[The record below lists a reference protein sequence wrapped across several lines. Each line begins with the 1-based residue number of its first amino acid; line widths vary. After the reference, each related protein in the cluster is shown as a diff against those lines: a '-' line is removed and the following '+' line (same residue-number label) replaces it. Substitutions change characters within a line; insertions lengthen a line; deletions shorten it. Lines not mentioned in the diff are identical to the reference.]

1 MADQKPKP
9 IVPEFPKQAETE
21 IKKTASESENF
32 EILEKVAESES
43 KKEEQL
49 IDELAELKLKM
60 SGAAPSA
67 GVSGAVAA
75 LDEDIEQKKERII
88 GNFVRAAQ
96 ASNFSDGEVTHVM
109 GIAERYIRRDY
120 PDIADE
126 IHDRVIQ
133 AREESRDGK

>member
-1 MADQKPKP
+1 MADQKP
-9 IVPEFPKQAETE
+9 IVPEFPKPTETE
-21 IKKTASESENF
+21 IKKTAPESGSF

-60 SGAAPSA
+60 NRAAVPAGASSA
-67 GVSGAVAA
+67 AAA
-75 LDEDIEQKKERII
+75 LDEGIEQKKERII
-88 GNFVRAAQ
+88 GNFVKAAQ
-96 ASNFSDGEVTHVM
+96 ASNFSDEEVVRVM
-109 GIAERYIRRDY
+109 GIAERYIRREH

-133 AREESRDGK
+133 AREDQRAVG